1 MPFDPAVTFEKAE
14 SARAKKLSIGRER
27 RKPSTLGVLEEA
39 SARHTFHIFNVGPW
53 PQQIN
58 TGSYGYFYVPGCP
71 KDQEYV
77 ECSRTIKGIESEYTI
92 KDEFEYNQLLSD
104 GWNFALEV
112 VGDGRGR
119 DPQQS
124 YRHYGLFPS
133 KHAEPTRDEIYQAKT
148 MLHARCSEIVREAR
162 DLYAMDRKQFSV
174 VVKRQRH
181 FVAAEVLNLNDEP
194 WMVEQTPSV
203 RKKCAFCGTMNE
215 DFAVKCAKCSEI
227 IDPARYKALKDQQ
240 DEILEPKR
248 GPGRPKNSPKPEETV

>member
-1 MPFDPAVTFEKAE
+1 MPFDPAVTFDKAE
-14 SARAKKLSIGRER
+14 AARVQKLSIGRQR
-27 RKPSTLGVLEEA
+27 QAPSTLGVLEEA
-39 SARHTFHIFNVGPW
+39 AARHTYRIFNVGPW
-53 PQQIN
+53 PQHIN
-58 TGSYGYFYVPGCP
+58 TGSYGYFTVPSCP
-71 KDQEYV
+71 KDKEYV
-77 ECSRTIKGIESEYTI
+77 QCPRTIKGIESELII
-92 KDEFEYNQLLSD
+92 KDESRYDRLDTD
-104 GWNFALEV
+104 GWKFALEV

-124 YRHYGLFPS
+124 YRHYGLFAS
-133 KHAEPTRDEIYQAKT
+133 KNEIPTADEIFQAKT

-174 VVKRQRH
+174 VVKRERH

-227 IDPARYKALKDQQ
+227 IDPVRYKALKDQQ

-248 GPGRPKNSPKPEETV
+248 GPGRPRKVEEPS